1 MKNILTLIW
10 CLGFIAASSAA
21 IAQPLQH
28 CKFDDS
34 FLATPNSKVDS
45 KPSKTN
51 QTVTNVYNLNK
62 VPSQEM
68 IGTAIVKTTNIGLN
82 GATTGPNALYEQTS
96 TLLLK
101 EGTIVTLGMI
111 DLDAEAYKY
120 QFERAIVG
128 GTGKYSGITGSFA
141 VVIQGNNQYKLIP
154 HATILCRQ

>member
-1 MKNILTLIW
+1 MKNMLALIW
-10 CLGFIAASSAA
+10 SLGLLTISSAA

-28 CKFDDS
+28 CRFDDS
-34 FLATPNSKVDS
+34 FLATPSSKIDS
-45 KPSKTN
+45 KPSKVN

-68 IGTAIVKTTNIGLN
+68 VGTAIVKTTNIGLN

-101 EGTIVTLGMI
+101 DGTIVMLGI
-111 DLDAEAYKY
+111 NDLDTEAYKH

-128 GTGKYSGITGSFA
+128 GTGMYSGITGSF
-141 VVIQGNNQYKLIP
+141 VVLIEGNNQYKLIP